1 MKNWIKTQLETKSFG
16 GLFGIGIIFI
26 ASFIILISSCAEKG
40 TTHQKLNGDEATLP
54 DELKGLKVFTV
65 ATGDGNYVKVAV
77 LNGQVNSL
85 TYPVDKYQQTT
96 IVLNKDRYNERTIE
110 ADKILFE
117 NDEMI
122 LIKKK

>member
-1 MKNWIKTQLETKSFG
+1 MKTKAF
-16 GLFGIGIIFI
+16 LFVLFFAII
-26 ASFIILISSCAEKG
+26 AVSCAEKG
-40 TTHQKLNGDEATLP
+40 TTRQKLNGDEVTLP

-65 ATGDGNYVKVAV
+65 ATGGGNYVKVAV

-85 TYPVDKYQQTT
+85 TYPVGKYQQTT
-96 IVLNKDRYNERTIE
+96 IVVNKDRYNERLIE

>member
-1 MKNWIKTQLETKSFG
+1 MKTKTFLAI
-16 GLFGIGIIFI
+16 LFLIFI
-26 ASFIILISSCAEKG
+26 AISCAEKG
-40 TTHQKLNGDEATLP
+40 TTRQKLNGNEATLP

-65 ATGDGNYVKVAV
+65 ATGGGNYVKVAV

-85 TYPVDKYQQTT
+85 TYPVGKYQQTT
-96 IVLNKDRYNERTIE
+96 IVLNKDCYNERTIE